1 MSTASLSKACTDCSA
16 YLRGVRGYSVDTLGN
31 YERTWHQFMHYLHGQ
46 GCSDEVRHFT
56 VERVMDWCAD
66 LGTRGIHPNTIRN
79 KIAGLSTLARF
90 LMKRRDGRGRPL
102 LTENPCHG
110 FEKPRAVQQETK
122 FMHPEELAKV
132 MTLPCAEG
140 LHLARI
146 LFMDTGIRCW
156 ELTSAKAGDLRQVG
170 DQWILSVYVKGR
182 RQEGAA
188 PAQIPVS
195 PDVAEQLVAALNRR
209 EASPTDPLIVTTRG
223 TPFTRSQMS
232 QAMIRLGRRA
242 GITRLNTSPHKFRHT
257 ANVIARMSGLDP
269 VLRAQMLNHSSTRT
283 LARYDHL
290 MPGEVSKGREI
301 ARAGFDSYLRLA
313 PGEVHAKPT
322 E

>member
-1 MSTASLSKACTDCSA
+1 MRNRTSAYMKLDSATPMPAQSRQRRILIPQGAGMSTASLSKACTDCSA

-122 FMHPEELAKV
+122 FMHPE
-132 MTLPCAEG
+132 
-140 LHLARI
+140 
-146 LFMDTGIRCW
+146 
-156 ELTSAKAGDLRQVG
+156 
-170 DQWILSVYVKGR
+170 
-182 RQEGAA
+182 
-188 PAQIPVS
+188 
-195 PDVAEQLVAALNRR
+195 
-209 EASPTDPLIVTTRG
+209 
-223 TPFTRSQMS
+223 
-232 QAMIRLGRRA
+232 
-242 GITRLNTSPHKFRHT
+242 
-257 ANVIARMSGLDP
+257 
-269 VLRAQMLNHSSTRT
+269 
-283 LARYDHL
+283 
-290 MPGEVSKGREI
+290 
-301 ARAGFDSYLRLA
+301 
-313 PGEVHAKPT
+313 
-322 E
+322 